1 MRRTWLT
8 AVMVA
13 AISLPVW
20 PASSRS
26 LNEEGNEAYRRA
38 HFDDALRSYTEAQ
51 VDSPD
56 SPVIEYNIGNVFYRQ
71 QAYDRA
77 SEAYGKALEKAGGT
91 LARDVFYNLGNSRF
105 MAQDFGG
112 AVQAYSQALRVDP
125 DDRDAK
131 RNLEIA
137 LARLEQPPPQ
147 GGGDNQEEEDQEQE
161 SPQQSPQPSQ
171 PQQGQEDPHQ
181 PRPQPR
187 EGELSPEEA
196 ERLLEALAQEEQD
209 NIEKQRRK
217 GRITPPGG
225 KDW

>member
-1 MRRTWLT
+1 MSRTWPA

-13 AISLPVW
+13 VMSLPVW
-20 PASSRS
+20 PASTRS
-26 LNEEGNEAYRRA
+26 LNEQGNEAYRRTRY
-38 HFDDALRSYTEAQ
+38 DDALRSYTEAQ

-56 SPVIEYNIGNVFYRQ
+56 SPIIEYNIGNVFYRQ

-77 SEAYGKALEKAGGT
+77 SEAYGKALENAEGT
-91 LARDVFYNLGNSRF
+91 LARDVFYNLGDSRF

-112 AVQAYSQALRVDP
+112 AVQAYTQALRIDP
-125 DDRDAK
+125 SDRDAK

-147 GGGDNQEEEDQEQE
+147 GGDDDRQEENREQE
-161 SPQQSPQPSQ
+161 SAPQSPRPSQ
-171 PQQGQEDPHQ
+171 PQREQADPDP

-209 NIEKQRRK
+209 NIKRQRRK
-217 GRITPPGG
+217 GRVTPPGG

>member
-1 MRRTWLT
+1 MRHSWPT

-13 AISLPVW
+13 AMSLPVW
-20 PASSRS
+20 AASSRS
-26 LNEEGNEAYRRA
+26 LNEQGNEAYRRVRY
-38 HFDDALRSYTEAQ
+38 DGALRSYTEAQ
-51 VDSPD
+51 VDSPG

-77 SEAYGKALEKAGGT
+77 SEAYGKALEKAEGT

-105 MAQDFGG
+105 MAQDFSQ
-112 AVQAYSQALRVDP
+112 AVQAYSQALRIDP
-125 DDRDAK
+125 NDRDAK

-147 GGGDNQEEEDQEQE
+147 GGGDKKEEEENQEQE
-161 SPQQSPQPSQ
+161 SSPQSSP
-171 PQQGQEDPHQ
+171 PQQGPEDPDQ

-209 NIEKQRRK
+209 NIEKQRRV
-217 GRITPPGG
+217 GRATPPGG